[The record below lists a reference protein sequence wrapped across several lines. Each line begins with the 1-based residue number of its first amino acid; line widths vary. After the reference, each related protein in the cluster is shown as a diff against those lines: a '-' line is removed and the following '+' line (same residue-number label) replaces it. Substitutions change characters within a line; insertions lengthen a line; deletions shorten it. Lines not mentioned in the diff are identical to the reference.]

1 MRADIDSMAH
11 RSQQALSQQPKTQ
24 PLGMSAAALLL
35 LVPGAAAQQI
45 DPAHAAKI
53 EIYHVNPSSYR
64 APISPAPPC
73 AAAPR

>member
-1 MRADIDSMAH
+1 
-11 RSQQALSQQPKTQ
+11 
-24 PLGMSAAALLL
+24 MSAAALLL